1 MVSISASVANA
12 PRMSS
17 KAVEL
22 AEWQHTLSNFRNCNQ
37 ALNFC
42 RSIEIAQVS
51 GKFLISIPQNLE
63 DGTPKPGRVAKSEN
77 FRQKSLYRKIVE
89 KSP

>member
-1 MVSISASVANA
+1 MVSISALVANA

-17 KAVEL
+17 KVVEL
-22 AEWQHTLSNFRNCNQ
+22 AEWQHTPSNFRNYNQ

-51 GKFLISIPQNLE
+51 GDFLINTPQNLE
-63 DGTPKPGRVAKSEN
+63 DGTSKPGRAAKSEN
-77 FRQKSLYRKIVE
+77 FQ
-89 KSP
+89 